1 MRNLRIGIDAMGGDF
16 APEAVVKG
24 VVQSIELLQPTTTVV
39 MFGDKERIEQLLEAE
54 GYVGNRIEIVPT
66 TEVITMH
73 DHPAKAFQTK
83 PDSSIRKGF
92 EYLKAKKIDGFA
104 SAGSTGAMMAGAM
117 LTVGVTK
124 GVIRPAVSA
133 AIANVRGGYTL
144 LLDVG
149 LNVDCKPEVLCQYG
163 LMGSIYAKDLWGLD
177 NPKVG
182 LLNIGE
188 EESKGNAASKAAYQM
203 LAASKDINFVGNIE
217 GKDYFTGKADVIV
230 CDGFMG
236 NVLLKMSESLRYIA
250 KARKIEDEFLNNLNY
265 EIKGGTPALG
275 VGDVV
280 IVGHG
285 SSTVLALRNMVHQTE
300 LSIQA
305 GYAEDIR
312 KAFAEYQN
320 ETAE

>member
-1 MRNLRIGIDAMGGDF
+1 MQNLRIGVDAMGGDY

-24 VVQSIELLQPTTTVV
+24 VVQAIPELDATTQVV
-39 MFGDKERIEQLLEAE
+39 LFGDKEAIEECLRAE
-54 GYVGNRIEIVPT
+54 GYEGDRIEIVAT
-66 TEVITMH
+66 TEVITME
-73 DHPAKAFQTK
+73 DHPVKAFQAK
-83 PDSSIRKGF
+83 ADSSIRKGF
-92 EYLKAKKIDGFA
+92 EYLKAGKINGIA

-117 LTVGVTK
+117 FTIGATE

-149 LNVDCKPEVLCQYG
+149 LNVDCKPEVLHQYG
-163 LMGSIYAKDLWGLD
+163 IMGSIYAKDLWGLE

-188 EESKGNAASKAAYQM
+188 EESKGNAAAKAAYQM
-203 LAASKDINFVGNIE
+203 LSEESAINFVGNIE
-217 GKDYFTGKADVIV
+217 GKDFYLGKADVVV

-236 NVLLKMSESLRYIA
+236 NVLLKLSESLRYIA
-250 KARKIEDEFLNNLNY
+250 KARKIEDQFLDNLNY

-275 VGDVV
+275 VNEVV

-285 SSTVLALRNMVHQTE
+285 SSTVLALKNMVLQTE
-300 LSIQA
+300 LSVKS

-312 KAFAEYQN
+312 RAFAERKV
-320 ETAE
+320 TAE

>member
-1 MRNLRIGIDAMGGDF
+1 MGGDF

-54 GYVGNRIEIVPT
+54 GYEGNRIEIVPT

>member
-16 APEAVVKG
+16 APDAVVKG
-24 VVQSIELLQPTTTVV
+24 VVESIDLLQATTQVV
-39 MFGDKERIEQLLEAE
+39 LFGDKERIESLLKAE
-54 GYVGNRIEIVPT
+54 GYEGDRIEIVPT
-66 TEVITMH
+66 TEVITMG

-83 PDSSIRKGF
+83 PDSSIRRGF
-92 EYLKAKKIDGFA
+92 EYLKAGKIDGFA

-117 LTVGVTK
+117 LTVGVTE

-149 LNVDCKPEVLCQYG
+149 LNVDCKPEVLAQYG
-163 LMGSIYAKDLWGLD
+163 LMGSIYAKDLWGLE

-203 LAASKDINFVGNIE
+203 LAETEGINFVGNIE

-250 KARKIEDEFLNNLNY
+250 KARKIEDEFLDNLNY

-275 VGDVV
+275 VNSVV

-312 KAFAEYQN
+312 KAFAP
-320 ETAE
+320 AEEA

>member
-1 MRNLRIGIDAMGGDF
+1 MRNLRIGVDAMGGDY

-24 VVQSIELLQPTTTVV
+24 AVEALPLLDATSKVVL
-39 MFGDKERIEQLLEAE
+39 FGDKEAIERCLEAE
-54 GYVGNRIEIVPT
+54 GYEGDRIEIVAT
-66 TEVITMH
+66 SEVITMH
-73 DHPAKAFQTK
+73 DHPAKAFQSK

-92 EYLKAKKIDGFA
+92 EYLKAGKIDGIA

-117 LTVGVTK
+117 FTVGVTE
-124 GVIRPAVSA
+124 GVIRPAISA

-149 LNVDCKPEVLCQYG
+149 LNVDCKPEVLHQYG
-163 LMGSIYAKDLWGLD
+163 IMGSIYAKDLWGLE
-177 NPKVG
+177 NPRVG

-188 EESKGNAASKAAYQM
+188 EESKGNAAAKAAYQM
-203 LAASKDINFVGNIE
+203 LAAEESINFVGNIE
-217 GKDYFTGKADVIV
+217 GKEFYLGKADVVV

-236 NVLLKMSESLRYIA
+236 NVLLKLSESLRYIA
-250 KARKIEDEFLNNLNY
+250 KARKIDDEFLDNLNY

-275 VGDVV
+275 VGEVV

-300 LSIQA
+300 LSIKS

-312 KAFAEYQN
+312 KAFAERKTTV
-320 ETAE
+320 E

>member
-1 MRNLRIGIDAMGGDF
+1 MRSLRIGIDAMGGDF

-24 VVQSIELLQPTTTVV
+24 VVQSIELLQPTTQVV
-39 MFGDKERIEQLLEAE
+39 LFGDRERIKQLLATE
-54 GYVGNRIEIVPT
+54 GYEGSRIEIVPT

-83 PDSSIRKGF
+83 PDSSVRKGF
-92 EYLKAKKIDGFA
+92 EWLKAGKIDGFA

-117 LTVGVTK
+117 LTVGVTE

-149 LNVDCKPEVLCQYG
+149 LNVDCKPEVLAQYG
-163 LMGSIYAKDLWGLD
+163 LMGSIYAKDLWGLE

-188 EESKGNAASKAAYQM
+188 EESKGNAASKAAYQL
-203 LAASKDINFVGNIE
+203 LAQTEGVNFVGNIE

-250 KARKIEDEFLNNLNY
+250 KARKIEDEFLDNLNY

-275 VGDVV
+275 VNSV
-280 IVGHG
+280 
-285 SSTVLALRNMVHQTE
+285 
-300 LSIQA
+300 
-305 GYAEDIR
+305 
-312 KAFAEYQN
+312 
-320 ETAE
+320 

>member
-1 MRNLRIGIDAMGGDF
+1 MGGDY

-24 VVQSIELLQPTTTVV
+24 VVEALPLLDATTRVV
-39 MFGDKERIEQLLEAE
+39 LFGDKEAIERCLQAE
-54 GYVGNRIEIVPT
+54 GYEGERVEIVAT

-73 DHPAKAFQTK
+73 DHPAKAFQSK

-92 EYLKAKKIDGFA
+92 EYLKAGKIDGIA

-117 LTVGVTK
+117 FTVGTTE

-149 LNVDCKPEVLCQYG
+149 LNVDCKPEVLHQYG
-163 LMGSIYAKDLWGLD
+163 IMGSIYAKDLWGLEA
-177 NPKVG
+177 PRVG

-188 EESKGNAASKAAYQM
+188 EESKGNAAAKAAYKM
-203 LAASKDINFVGNIE
+203 LAEEKEINFVGNIE
-217 GKDYFTGKADVIV
+217 GKEFYLGKADVIV

-236 NVLLKMSESLRYIA
+236 NVLLKLSESLRFIA
-250 KARKIEDEFLNNLNY
+250 KARKIDDEFLDNLNY

-275 VGDVV
+275 VNDVV

-300 LSIQA
+300 LSIKS
-305 GYAEDIR
+305 GYAKDIR
-312 KAFAEYQN
+312 DTFAKRN
-320 ETAE
+320 TTAE

>member
-1 MRNLRIGIDAMGGDF
+1 MGGDY

-24 VVQSIELLQPTTTVV
+24 VVEALPLLDATTRVV
-39 MFGDKERIEQLLEAE
+39 LFGDKEAIERCLQAE
-54 GYVGNRIEIVPT
+54 GYEGERVEIVAT

-73 DHPAKAFQTK
+73 DHPAKAFQSK

-92 EYLKAKKIDGFA
+92 EYLKAGKIDGIA

-117 LTVGVTK
+117 FTVGTTE

-149 LNVDCKPEVLCQYG
+149 LNVDCKPEVLHQYG
-163 LMGSIYAKDLWGLD
+163 IMGSIYAKDLWGLEA
-177 NPKVG
+177 PRVG

-188 EESKGNAASKAAYQM
+188 EESKGNAAAKAAYKM
-203 LAASKDINFVGNIE
+203 LAEEKDINFVGNIE
-217 GKDYFTGKADVIV
+217 GKEFYLGKADVIV

-236 NVLLKMSESLRYIA
+236 NVLLKLSESLRFIA
-250 KARKIEDEFLNNLNY
+250 KARKIDDEFLDNLNY

-275 VGDVV
+275 VNDVV

-300 LSIQA
+300 LSIKS
-305 GYAEDIR
+305 GYAKDIR
-312 KAFAEYQN
+312 DTFAKRN
-320 ETAE
+320 TTAE

>member
-1 MRNLRIGIDAMGGDF
+1 MRNLRIGIDAMGGDY
-16 APEAVVKG
+16 APEAVIKG
-24 VVQSIELLQPTTTVV
+24 VVEAVPLLDEGSQVV
-39 MFGDKERIEQLLEAE
+39 LFGDKERIEELLRAE
-54 GYVGNRIEIVPT
+54 GYEGGQIEIVAT

-83 PDSSIRKGF
+83 TDSSIRVGF
-92 EYLKAKKIDGFA
+92 EHLAKGKIDGFA
-104 SAGSTGAMMAGAM
+104 SAGSTGAMMAGA
-117 LTVGVTK
+117 LFTVGVAK
-124 GVIRPAVSA
+124 GVIRPAISA

-149 LNVDCKPEVLCQYG
+149 LNVDCKPEVLAQYA
-163 LMGSIYAKDLWGLD
+163 LMGSLYAKSIWGLES
-177 NPKVG
+177 PKVG

-203 LAASKDINFVGNIE
+203 IAQMEGVNFVGNIE
-217 GKDYFTGKADVIV
+217 GNDYFTGKADVIV

-250 KARKIEDEFLNNLNY
+250 KARQIDDDFLARLNY

-275 VGDVV
+275 VNGVV
-280 IVGHG
+280 MVGHG
-285 SSTVLALRNMVHQTE
+285 SSTVYALRNMVKETE
-300 LSIQA
+300 LCIKA

-312 KAFAEYQN
+312 KVFAPE
-320 ETAE
+320 E

>member
-1 MRNLRIGIDAMGGDF
+1 MRNLRIGIDAMGGDY
-16 APEAVVKG
+16 APEAVIKG
-24 VVQSIELLQPTTTVV
+24 VVEAVPLLDEGSQVV
-39 MFGDKERIEQLLEAE
+39 LFGDKERIEELLRAE
-54 GYVGNRIEIVPT
+54 GYEGGQIEIVAT

-83 PDSSIRKGF
+83 ADSSIRVGF
-92 EYLKAKKIDGFA
+92 EHLAKGKIDGFA
-104 SAGSTGAMMAGAM
+104 SAGSTGAMMAGA
-117 LTVGVTK
+117 LFTVGVAK
-124 GVIRPAVSA
+124 GVIRPAISA

-149 LNVDCKPEVLCQYG
+149 LNVDCKPEVLAQYA
-163 LMGSIYAKDLWGLD
+163 LMGSLYAKSIWGLES
-177 NPKVG
+177 PKVG

-203 LAASKDINFVGNIE
+203 IAQMEGVNFVGNIE
-217 GKDYFTGKADVIV
+217 GNDYFTGKADVIV

-250 KARKIEDEFLNNLNY
+250 KARQIDDDFLARLNY

-275 VGDVV
+275 VNGVV
-280 IVGHG
+280 MVGHG
-285 SSTVLALRNMVHQTE
+285 SSTVYALRNMVKETE
-300 LSIQA
+300 LCIKA

-312 KAFAEYQN
+312 KAFAPE
-320 ETAE
+320 E

>member
-1 MRNLRIGIDAMGGDF
+1 MGGDY
-16 APEAVVKG
+16 APEAVIKG
-24 VVQSIELLQPTTTVV
+24 VVEAVPLLDEGSQVV
-39 MFGDKERIEQLLEAE
+39 LFGDKERIEELLRAE
-54 GYVGNRIEIVPT
+54 GYEGDRVEIVAT

-83 PDSSIRKGF
+83 TDSSIRVGF
-92 EYLKAKKIDGFA
+92 EHLAKGKIDGFA
-104 SAGSTGAMMAGAM
+104 SAGSTGAMMAGA
-117 LTVGVTK
+117 LFTVGVAK
-124 GVIRPAVSA
+124 GVIRPAISA

-149 LNVDCKPEVLCQYG
+149 LNVDCKPEVLAQYA
-163 LMGSIYAKDLWGLD
+163 LMGSLYAKSIWGLES
-177 NPKVG
+177 PKVG

-203 LAASKDINFVGNIE
+203 IAQMEGVNFVGNIE
-217 GKDYFTGKADVIV
+217 GNDYFTGKADVIV

-250 KARKIEDEFLNNLNY
+250 KARQIDDDFLARLNY

-275 VGDVV
+275 VNGVV
-280 IVGHG
+280 MVGHG
-285 SSTVLALRNMVHQTE
+285 SSTVYALRNMVKETE
-300 LSIQA
+300 LCIKA

-312 KAFAEYQN
+312 KAFAPE
-320 ETAE
+320 E

>member
-1 MRNLRIGIDAMGGDF
+1 MGGDY

-24 VVQSIELLQPTTTVV
+24 VVEALELLDSTTKVV
-39 MFGDKERIEQLLEAE
+39 LFGDKEAIEGCLQSE
-54 GYVGNRIEIVPT
+54 GYEGDRVEIVAT

-73 DHPAKAFQTK
+73 DHPAKAFQSK

-92 EYLKAKKIDGFA
+92 EYLKAGKIDGIA

-117 LTVGVTK
+117 FTVGTTE

-149 LNVDCKPEVLCQYG
+149 LNVDCKPEVLHQYG
-163 LMGSIYAKDLWGLD
+163 IMGSIYAKDLWGLES
-177 NPKVG
+177 PKVG

-188 EESKGNAASKAAYQM
+188 EESKGNAAAKAAYQM
-203 LAASKDINFVGNIE
+203 LAAEESINFVGNIE
-217 GKDYFTGKADVIV
+217 GKDFYLGKADVVV

-236 NVLLKMSESLRYIA
+236 NVLLKLSESLRFIA
-250 KARKIEDEFLNNLNY
+250 KARKIDDEFLDNLNY

-275 VGDVV
+275 VNEVV

-300 LSIQA
+300 LSVKS

-312 KAFAEYQN
+312 RAFAERKA
-320 ETAE
+320 TAED

>member
-1 MRNLRIGIDAMGGDF
+1 MSGLRIGVDAMGGDY

-24 VVQSIELLQPTTTVV
+24 VVEALPLLDATTKVV
-39 MFGDKERIEQLLEAE
+39 VFGDKEAIERCLKAE
-54 GYVGNRIEIVPT
+54 GYEGERVEIVAT

-73 DHPAKAFQTK
+73 DHPAKAFQSK

-92 EYLKAKKIDGFA
+92 EYLKAGKIDGIA

-117 LTVGVTK
+117 FTVGTTE

-149 LNVDCKPEVLCQYG
+149 LNVDCKPEVLHQYG
-163 LMGSIYAKDLWGLD
+163 IMGSIYAKDLWGLEA
-177 NPKVG
+177 PRVG

-188 EESKGNAASKAAYQM
+188 EESKGNAAAKAAYQM
-203 LAASKDINFVGNIE
+203 LAQEKEINFVGNIE
-217 GKDYFTGKADVIV
+217 GKEFYLGKADVIV

-236 NVLLKMSESLRYIA
+236 NVLLKLSESLRFIA
-250 KARKIEDEFLNNLNY
+250 KARKIDDEFLDNLNY

-275 VGDVV
+275 VNDVV

-300 LSIQA
+300 LSIKS
-305 GYAEDIR
+305 GYAKDIR
-312 KAFAEYQN
+312 DTFAKRN
-320 ETAE
+320 TTAE

>member
-1 MRNLRIGIDAMGGDF
+1 MSGLRIGVDAMGGDY

-24 VVQSIELLQPTTTVV
+24 VVEALPLLDATTKVV
-39 MFGDKERIEQLLEAE
+39 VFGDKEAIERCLKAE
-54 GYVGNRIEIVPT
+54 GYEGERVEIVAT

-73 DHPAKAFQTK
+73 DHPAKAFQSK

-92 EYLKAKKIDGFA
+92 EYLKAGKIDGIA

-117 LTVGVTK
+117 FTVGTTE

-149 LNVDCKPEVLCQYG
+149 LNVDCKPEVLHQYG
-163 LMGSIYAKDLWGLD
+163 IMGSIYAKDLWGLEA
-177 NPKVG
+177 PRVG

-188 EESKGNAASKAAYQM
+188 EESKGNAAAKAAYQM
-203 LAASKDINFVGNIE
+203 LAQEKDINFVGNIE
-217 GKDYFTGKADVIV
+217 GKEFYLGKADVIV

-236 NVLLKMSESLRYIA
+236 NVLLKLSESLRYIA
-250 KARKIEDEFLNNLNY
+250 KARKIDDEFLDNLNY

-275 VGDVV
+275 VNDVV

-300 LSIQA
+300 LSIKS
-305 GYAEDIR
+305 GYAKDIR
-312 KAFAEYQN
+312 DTFAKRN
-320 ETAE
+320 TTAE

>member
-1 MRNLRIGIDAMGGDF
+1 MGGDY
-16 APEAVVKG
+16 APEAVIKG
-24 VVQSIELLQPTTTVV
+24 VVEAVSLLDEGSQVV
-39 MFGDKERIEQLLEAE
+39 LFGDKERIEELLRAE
-54 GYVGNRIEIVPT
+54 GYEGGQIEIVAT

-83 PDSSIRKGF
+83 ADSSIRVGF
-92 EYLKAKKIDGFA
+92 EHLAKGKIDGFA
-104 SAGSTGAMMAGAM
+104 SAGSTGAMMAGA
-117 LTVGVTK
+117 LFTVGVAK
-124 GVIRPAVSA
+124 GVIRPAISA

-149 LNVDCKPEVLCQYG
+149 LNVDCKPEVLAQYA
-163 LMGSIYAKDLWGLD
+163 LMGSLYAKKIWGLES
-177 NPKVG
+177 PKVG

-203 LAASKDINFVGNIE
+203 IAQMEGVNFVGNIE
-217 GKDYFTGKADVIV
+217 GNDYFTGKADVIV

-250 KARKIEDEFLNNLNY
+250 KARQIDDDFLARLNY

-275 VGDVV
+275 VNGVV
-280 IVGHG
+280 MVGHG
-285 SSTVLALRNMVHQTE
+285 SSTVYALRNMVKETE
-300 LSIQA
+300 LCIKA

-312 KAFAEYQN
+312 KAFAPE
-320 ETAE
+320 E

>member
-1 MRNLRIGIDAMGGDF
+1 MRNLRIGIDAMGGDY
-16 APEAVVKG
+16 APEAVIKG
-24 VVQSIELLQPTTTVV
+24 VVEAVSLLDEGSQVV
-39 MFGDKERIEQLLEAE
+39 LFGDKERIEELLRAE
-54 GYVGNRIEIVPT
+54 GYEGGQIEIVAT

-83 PDSSIRKGF
+83 ADSSIRVGF
-92 EYLKAKKIDGFA
+92 EHLAKGKIDGFA
-104 SAGSTGAMMAGAM
+104 SAGSTGAMMAGA
-117 LTVGVTK
+117 LFTVGVAK
-124 GVIRPAVSA
+124 GVIRPAISA

-149 LNVDCKPEVLCQYG
+149 LNVDCKPEVLAQYA
-163 LMGSIYAKDLWGLD
+163 LMGSLYAKKIWGLES
-177 NPKVG
+177 PKVG

-203 LAASKDINFVGNIE
+203 IAQMEGVNFVGNIE
-217 GKDYFTGKADVIV
+217 GNDYFTGKADVIV

-250 KARKIEDEFLNNLNY
+250 KARQIDDDFLARLNY

-275 VGDVV
+275 VNGVV
-280 IVGHG
+280 MVGHG
-285 SSTVLALRNMVHQTE
+285 SSTVYALRNMVKETE
-300 LSIQA
+300 LCIKA

-312 KAFAEYQN
+312 KAFAPE
-320 ETAE
+320 E

>member
-1 MRNLRIGIDAMGGDF
+1 MGGDY

-24 VVQSIELLQPTTTVV
+24 VVEALELLDSTTKVV
-39 MFGDKERIEQLLEAE
+39 LFGDKEAIERCLQSE
-54 GYVGNRIEIVPT
+54 GYEGDRVEIVAT

-73 DHPAKAFQTK
+73 DHPAKAFQSK

-92 EYLKAKKIDGFA
+92 EYLKAGKIDGIA

-117 LTVGVTK
+117 FTVGTTE

-149 LNVDCKPEVLCQYG
+149 LNVDCKPEVLHQYG
-163 LMGSIYAKDLWGLD
+163 IMGSIYAKDLWGLES
-177 NPKVG
+177 PKVG

-188 EESKGNAASKAAYQM
+188 EESKGNAAAKAAYQM
-203 LAASKDINFVGNIE
+203 LVAEESINFVGNIE
-217 GKDYFTGKADVIV
+217 GKDFYLGKADVVV

-236 NVLLKMSESLRYIA
+236 NVLLKLSESLRFIA
-250 KARKIEDEFLNNLNY
+250 KARKIDDEFLDNLNY

-275 VGDVV
+275 VNEVV

-300 LSIQA
+300 LSVKS

-312 KAFAEYQN
+312 RAFAERKA
-320 ETAE
+320 TAED

>member
-1 MRNLRIGIDAMGGDF
+1 MQNLRIGIDAMGGDY

-24 VVQSIELLQPTTTVV
+24 VVEAMEFLQEDSRVVLFGDRQSIERCLA
-39 MFGDKERIEQLLEAE
+39 AE
-54 GYVGNRIEIVPT
+54 GYKGDRIDIVHT
-66 TEVITMH
+66 SEVITME
-73 DHPAKAFQTK
+73 DHPAKAFQSK
-83 PDSSIRKGF
+83 PDSSVRVGY
-92 EYLKAKKIDGFA
+92 EHLKAGKIHGFA

-117 LTVGVTK
+117 FTVGVTS

-163 LMGSIYAKDLWGLD
+163 LMGSLYAKGLWGLES
-177 NPKVG
+177 PKVG

-188 EESKGNAASKAAYQM
+188 EATKGNAAAKAAHELM
-203 LAASKDINFVGNIE
+203 AAQKDFNFVGNIE

-250 KARKIEDEFLNNLNY
+250 KARKIEDDFLDRLNY

-275 VGDVV
+275 VNGVV
-280 IVGHG
+280 MVGHG
-285 SSTVLALRNMVHQTE
+285 SSTVLALRNMVLQTE
-300 LSIQA
+300 LGVKA
-305 GYAEDIR
+305 GYVEDI
-312 KAFAEYQN
+312 KNAFSQKQE
-320 ETAE
+320 

>member
-1 MRNLRIGIDAMGGDF
+1 MGGDY

-24 VVQSIELLQPTTTVV
+24 VVEALELLDSTTKVV
-39 MFGDKERIEQLLEAE
+39 LFGDKEAIERCLQSE
-54 GYVGNRIEIVPT
+54 GYEGDRVEIVAT

-73 DHPAKAFQTK
+73 DHPAKAFQSK

-92 EYLKAKKIDGFA
+92 EYLKAGKIDGIA

-117 LTVGVTK
+117 FTVGTTE

-149 LNVDCKPEVLCQYG
+149 LNVDCKPEVLHQYG
-163 LMGSIYAKDLWGLD
+163 IMGSIYAKDLWGLES
-177 NPKVG
+177 PKVG

-188 EESKGNAASKAAYQM
+188 EESKGNAAAKAAYQM
-203 LAASKDINFVGNIE
+203 LAAEESINFVGNIE
-217 GKDYFTGKADVIV
+217 GKDFYLGKADVVV

-236 NVLLKMSESLRYIA
+236 NVLLKLSESLRFIA
-250 KARKIEDEFLNNLNY
+250 KARKIDDEFLDNLNY

-275 VGDVV
+275 VNEVV

-300 LSIQA
+300 LSVKS

-312 KAFAEYQN
+312 RAFAERKA
-320 ETAE
+320 TAED

>member
-1 MRNLRIGIDAMGGDF
+1 MRNLRIGIDAMGGDY
-16 APEAVVKG
+16 APEAVIKG
-24 VVQSIELLQPTTTVV
+24 VVEAVPLLDEGSQVV
-39 MFGDKERIEQLLEAE
+39 LFGDKERIEELLRAE
-54 GYVGNRIEIVPT
+54 GYEGGQIEIVAT

-83 PDSSIRKGF
+83 TDSSIRVGF
-92 EYLKAKKIDGFA
+92 EHLAKGKIDGFA
-104 SAGSTGAMMAGAM
+104 SAGSTGAMMAGA
-117 LTVGVTK
+117 LFTVGVAK
-124 GVIRPAVSA
+124 GVIRPAISA

-149 LNVDCKPEVLCQYG
+149 LNVDCKPEVLAQYA
-163 LMGSIYAKDLWGLD
+163 LMGSLYAKKIWGLES
-177 NPKVG
+177 PKVG

-203 LAASKDINFVGNIE
+203 IAQMEGVNFVGNIE
-217 GKDYFTGKADVIV
+217 GNDYFTGKADVIV

-250 KARKIEDEFLNNLNY
+250 KARQIDDDFLARLNY

-275 VGDVV
+275 VNGVV
-280 IVGHG
+280 MVGHG
-285 SSTVLALRNMVHQTE
+285 SSTVYALRNMVKETE
-300 LSIQA
+300 LCIKA

-312 KAFAEYQN
+312 KAFAPE
-320 ETAE
+320 E

>member
-1 MRNLRIGIDAMGGDF
+1 MRDLRIGVDAMGGDF

-24 VVQSIELLQPTTTVV
+24 VVESIALLQPTTQVV
-39 MFGDKERIEQLLEAE
+39 LFGDKERIEQLLADE
-54 GYVGNRIEIVPT
+54 GYKGNRIEIVPT

-83 PDSSIRKGF
+83 TNSSIRKGF
-92 EYLKAKKIDGFA
+92 EYLKAGKIDGFA

-117 LTVGVTK
+117 LTVGITE
-124 GVIRPAVSA
+124 GVIRPAISA
-133 AIANVRGGYTL
+133 AIANVKGGYTL

-163 LMGSIYAKDLWGLD
+163 LMGSIYAKDLWGLE

-188 EESKGNAASKAAYQM
+188 EESKGNAASKAAHQM
-203 LAASKDINFVGNIE
+203 LAQTKGINFVGNIE

-230 CDGFMG
+230 CDGFVG

-250 KARKIEDEFLNNLNY
+250 KARKIEDQFLDNLNY

-275 VGDVV
+275 VNSVV

-300 LSIQA
+300 LSVQS

-312 KAFAEYQN
+312 KAFAPATE
-320 ETAE
+320 EA

>member
-1 MRNLRIGIDAMGGDF
+1 MSGLRIGVDAMGGDY

-24 VVQSIELLQPTTTVV
+24 VVEALPLLDATTRVV
-39 MFGDKERIEQLLEAE
+39 LFGDKEAIARCLKAE
-54 GYVGNRIEIVPT
+54 GYEGERVEIVAT

-73 DHPAKAFQTK
+73 DHPAKAFQSK

-92 EYLKAKKIDGFA
+92 EYLKAGKIDGIA

-117 LTVGVTK
+117 FTVGTTE

-149 LNVDCKPEVLCQYG
+149 LNVDCKPEVLHQYG
-163 LMGSIYAKDLWGLD
+163 IMGSIYAKDLWGLEA
-177 NPKVG
+177 PRVG

-188 EESKGNAASKAAYQM
+188 EESKGNAAAKAAYQM
-203 LAASKDINFVGNIE
+203 LAQEKDINFVGNIE
-217 GKDYFTGKADVIV
+217 GKEFYLGKADVIV

-236 NVLLKMSESLRYIA
+236 NVLLKLSESLRYIA
-250 KARKIEDEFLNNLNY
+250 KARKIDDEFLDNLNY

-275 VGDVV
+275 VNDVV

-300 LSIQA
+300 LSIKS
-305 GYAEDIR
+305 GYSKDIR
-312 KAFAEYQN
+312 DTFAKRN
-320 ETAE
+320 TTAE

>member
-1 MRNLRIGIDAMGGDF
+1 MGGDY

-24 VVQSIELLQPTTTVV
+24 VVEALPLLDATTRVV
-39 MFGDKERIEQLLEAE
+39 LFGDKEAIERCLQAE
-54 GYVGNRIEIVPT
+54 GYEGERVEVVAT
-66 TEVITMH
+66 TEGITMH
-73 DHPAKAFQTK
+73 DHPAKAFQSK

-92 EYLKAKKIDGFA
+92 EYLKAGKIDGIA

-117 LTVGVTK
+117 FTVGTTE

-149 LNVDCKPEVLCQYG
+149 LNVDCKPEVLHQYG
-163 LMGSIYAKDLWGLD
+163 IMGSIYAKDLWGLEA
-177 NPKVG
+177 PRGG

-188 EESKGNAASKAAYQM
+188 EESKGNAAAKAAYKM
-203 LAASKDINFVGNIE
+203 LAEEKDINFVGNIE
-217 GKDYFTGKADVIV
+217 GKEFYLGKADVIV

-236 NVLLKMSESLRYIA
+236 NVLLKLSESLRFIA
-250 KARKIEDEFLNNLNY
+250 KARKIDDEFLDNLNY

-275 VGDVV
+275 VNDVV

-300 LSIQA
+300 LSIKS
-305 GYAEDIR
+305 GYAKDIR
-312 KAFAEYQN
+312 DTFAKRN
-320 ETAE
+320 TTAE

>member
-1 MRNLRIGIDAMGGDF
+1 MRDLRIGIDAMGGDY

-24 VVQSIELLQPTTTVV
+24 VVEALPLLDASSRVV
-39 MFGDKERIEQLLEAE
+39 LFGDKEAIERCLKAE
-54 GYVGNRIEIVPT
+54 GYEGSRVEIVPT
-66 TEVITMH
+66 SEVITMN
-73 DHPAKAFQTK
+73 DHPAKAFQSK

-92 EYLKAKKIDGFA
+92 EYLKAKKIDGIA

-117 LTVGVTK
+117 FTVGTTE

-149 LNVDCKPEVLCQYG
+149 LNVDCKPEVLHQYG
-163 LMGSIYAKDLWGLD
+163 IMGSIYAKDLWGLES
-177 NPKVG
+177 PKVG

-188 EESKGNAASKAAYQM
+188 EESKGNASAKAAYQM
-203 LAASKDINFVGNIE
+203 LKEEDSINFVGNVE
-217 GKDYFTGKADVIV
+217 GKDFYLGKADVVV

-236 NVLLKMSESLRYIA
+236 NVLLKLSESLRYIA
-250 KARKIEDEFLNNLNY
+250 KARKIEDQFLDNLNY

-275 VGDVV
+275 VNDVV

-285 SSTVLALRNMVHQTE
+285 SSTVLALRNMVLQTE
-300 LSIQA
+300 LSIKS

-312 KAFAEYQN
+312 AAFAERKT
-320 ETAE
+320 TAE

>member
-1 MRNLRIGIDAMGGDF
+1 MRNLRVGVDAMGGDY
-16 APEAVVKG
+16 APEAVIKG
-24 VVQSIELLQPTTTVV
+24 VVEALPLLEESTKVV
-39 MFGDKERIEQLLEAE
+39 LFGDKEAIERCLEAE
-54 GYVGNRIEIVPT
+54 GYKGERIEIVAT
-66 TEVITMH
+66 TEVITMN
-73 DHPAKAFQTK
+73 DHPAKAFQSK

-92 EYLKAKKIDGFA
+92 EYLKAGKIDGIA

-117 LTVGVTK
+117 FTVGTTE

-149 LNVDCKPEVLCQYG
+149 LNVDCKPEVLHQYG
-163 LMGSIYAKDLWGLD
+163 IMGSIYAKDLWGLE

-188 EESKGNAASKAAYQM
+188 EESKGNAAAKAAYQM
-203 LAASKDINFVGNIE
+203 LAGEKDINFVGNIE
-217 GKDYFTGKADVIV
+217 GKDFYLGKADVVV

-236 NVLLKMSESLRYIA
+236 NVLLKLSESLRYIA
-250 KARKIEDEFLNNLNY
+250 KARKIEDEFLDNLNY

-275 VGDVV
+275 VNDVV

-300 LSIQA
+300 LSIKS

-312 KAFAEYQN
+312 KAFAERKN
-320 ETAE
+320 TAE

>member
-1 MRNLRIGIDAMGGDF
+1 MRNLRIGIDAMGGDY
-16 APEAVVKG
+16 APEAVIKG
-24 VVQSIELLQPTTTVV
+24 VVEAVPLLDEGSQVV
-39 MFGDKERIEQLLEAE
+39 LFGDKERIEELLRAE
-54 GYVGNRIEIVPT
+54 GYEGDRVEIVAT

-83 PDSSIRKGF
+83 TDSSIRVGF
-92 EYLKAKKIDGFA
+92 EHLAKGKIDGFA
-104 SAGSTGAMMAGAM
+104 SAGSTGAMMAGA
-117 LTVGVTK
+117 LFTVGVAK
-124 GVIRPAVSA
+124 GVIRPAISA

-149 LNVDCKPEVLCQYG
+149 LNVDCKPEVLAQYA
-163 LMGSIYAKDLWGLD
+163 LMGSLYAKSIWGLES
-177 NPKVG
+177 PKVG

-203 LAASKDINFVGNIE
+203 IAQMEGVNFVGNIE
-217 GKDYFTGKADVIV
+217 GNDYFTGKADVIV

-250 KARKIEDEFLNNLNY
+250 KARQIDDDFLARLNY

-275 VGDVV
+275 VNGVV
-280 IVGHG
+280 MVGHG
-285 SSTVLALRNMVHQTE
+285 SSTVYALRNMVKETE
-300 LSIQA
+300 LCIKA

-312 KAFAEYQN
+312 KAFAPE
-320 ETAE
+320 E